1 MPLVSATTGFI
12 RAVSAI
18 SAEGPLAGNFGSIG
32 RADAL
37 ASLPNKCSAEETV
50 VPKFI
55 IQPHG
60 RLQEWIAH
68 EKGYFHVEGLDY
80 EFGVRPTADRERE
93 LDASG
98 KVTEIRSGAFESYNQ
113 AGGNKGVKSDISCAC
128 HWAVNQASAQ
138 RIGTMWGKSYVVTPG
153 GVMVPPDSPI
163 QRPEHLADR
172 EIAVGYHSGSH
183 FTTIQALEPFI
194 ARDRIKLKFVGMPW
208 ARVDVAVQGEVP
220 ATSVWGLTFQTL
232 EQLGFRKVVDT
243 SFMIGF
249 MFPSGVDPADV
260 QRYTDGLKRAQM
272 DLDFEPECYKHL
284 YINEIPERYK
294 SKVDVRCFSTGER
307 IVFLPYTEQ
316 MYAKAQAWM
325 QERGLFEEHRPA
337 LDYASA
343 VAA

>member
-1 MPLVSATTGFI
+1 
-12 RAVSAI
+12 
-18 SAEGPLAGNFGSIG
+18 
-32 RADAL
+32 
-37 ASLPNKCSAEETV
+37 

-68 EKGYFHVEGLDY
+68 ENGHFRAEGLDY
-80 EFGVRPTADRERE
+80 EFGVRPTADHERQ

-98 KVTEIRSGAFESYNQ
+98 KVAEIRAGAFESYKQ
-113 AGGNKGVKSDISCAC
+113 AGGNKGVKSHISCAC
-128 HWAVNQASAQ
+128 HWAVNQASAE
-138 RIGTMWGKSYVVTPG
+138 RIGTMWGKSYVVTAG

-163 QRPEHLADR
+163 TRPEDLADQ

-183 FTTIQALEPFI
+183 FTTIQALEPFV

-208 ARVDVAVQGEVP
+208 ARVDVGLAREVP
-220 ATSVWGLTFQTL
+220 ATSVWGLTFQVL

-243 SFMIGF
+243 TFMIGF

-260 QRYTDGLKRAQM
+260 QKYMNGLKRAQM
-272 DLDFEPECYKHL
+272 DLDFEPERYKRL
-284 YINEIPERYK
+284 YLNEIPERYK
-294 SKVDVRCFSTGER
+294 AKLDVRRFSSGER
-307 IVFLPYTEQ
+307 IVFLPYTAE
-316 MYAKAQAWM
+316 MYAKAQAWIE
-325 QERGLFEEHRPA
+325 ERGLFDEHVPS